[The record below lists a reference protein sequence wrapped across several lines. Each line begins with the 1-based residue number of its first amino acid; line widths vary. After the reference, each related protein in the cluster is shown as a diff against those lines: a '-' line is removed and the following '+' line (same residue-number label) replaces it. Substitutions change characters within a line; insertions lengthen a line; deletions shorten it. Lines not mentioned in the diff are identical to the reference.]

1 MRDDNKKRRPIRSF
15 VKRTGRM
22 TASQKRGLGAA
33 FSCYG
38 LFSQQG
44 LLDPSVRF
52 GRDVDRVLEIG
63 FGMGHAFLEQIQ
75 ANPAVDFIGVEVHSP
90 GVGRLLGSALD
101 TGVKNLVVYSEDV
114 NLVLQQAI
122 PDASLSKVQLFFPDP
137 WHKKR
142 HHKRRLVSA
151 PFVSLVGQKLKIG
164 GQFHLA
170 TDWEPYAEHMIQ
182 VMDSS
187 PVFKKEN
194 LDSIRFSRFSTRFE
208 RRGISLGHVITDL
221 LYIKNT

>member
-1 MRDDNKKRRPIRSF
+1 
-15 VKRTGRM
+15 
-22 TASQKRGLGAA
+22 
-33 FSCYG
+33 
-38 LFSQQG
+38 
-44 LLDPSVRF
+44 
-52 GRDVDRVLEIG
+52 
-63 FGMGHAFLEQIQ
+63 
-75 ANPAVDFIGVEVHSP
+75 
-90 GVGRLLGSALD
+90 
-101 TGVKNLVVYSEDV
+101 VVYSEDV
-114 NLVLQQAI
+114 NVVLQQAI